1 MNTADNE
8 LSFNDLPKAVTRILS
23 DVGDI
28 KQMLTEMRHRDGNP
42 KPLDRHIPMTVDE
55 AAEYLT
61 IPKATLYDKLVRGD
75 IPATKPGKRYVLYRD
90 ELDKWLECNRRTAVP
105 MTAEERNNAILAS
118 NRRKPK
124 PKSWR
129 CDEQ

>member
-28 KQMLTEMRHRDGNP
+28 KQLLTEMRHRQERT
-42 KPLDRHIPMTVDE
+42 KPADHHVPMTVDE

-61 IPKATLYDKLVRGD
+61 LPKNTLYDKLAKGE
-75 IPATKPGKRYVLYRD
+75 IPATKPGKRYVLYKD
-90 ELDKWLECNRRTAVP
+90 ELDKWLECSCTDDRRGKEQCDTGIQP
-105 MTAEERNNAILAS
+105 PQAEIQIMEKR
-118 NRRKPK
+118 
-124 PKSWR
+124 
-129 CDEQ
+129 

>member
-23 DVGDI
+23 DVEDI
-28 KQMLTEMRHRDGNP
+28 KQMLNEMHHRQETT
-42 KPLDRHIPMTVDE
+42 KPADRHVPMTVDE

-61 IPKATLYDKLVRGD
+61 LPKNTLYDKLAKGE
-75 IPATKPGKRYVLYRD
+75 IPSTKPGKRYVLYKD
-90 ELDKWLECNRRTAVP
+90 ELDKWLECNRKTAVP

-124 PKSWR
+124 SKSWR
-129 CDEQ
+129 NDGQ